1 MRIDK
6 RENLQEREKSSNY
19 GLLQNN
25 NNNKKRKRKR
35 VGRYAKFNLTD
46 KLAEIL
52 TYILEVFVIIS
63 KSLYIQTYR
72 KKLFLYYYLHMFD
85 LN

>member
-6 RENLQEREKSSNY
+6 RENLRESSNY

-25 NNNKKRKRKR
+25 NNNKKKKKRKR

-52 TYILEVFVIIS
+52 TYIEVFLLLFQNPYIYKRIEKSFSSIII
-63 KSLYIQTYR
+63 YIC
-72 KKLFLYYYLHMFD
+72 LI
-85 LN
+85 